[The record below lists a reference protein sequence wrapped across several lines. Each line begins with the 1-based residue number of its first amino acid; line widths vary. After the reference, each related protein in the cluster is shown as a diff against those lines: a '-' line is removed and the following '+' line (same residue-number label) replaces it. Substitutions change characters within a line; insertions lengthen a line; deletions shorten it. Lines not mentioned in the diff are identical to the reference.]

1 MAKQKKTVHRS
12 QARNMVEE
20 LLHLASFTIG
30 LEEFGLGFLKVNDL
44 QQLTEA
50 GGGQAAT
57 WLDGSGLGLGSEA
70 IPIIHLCQR
79 DNGKPGYGKDKWIVI
94 VKLGSRVMG
103 CIIDPVVQERSGAGN
118 RVQERSPILSV
129 AANPISTLGKLR
141 NRSVLYFNCD
151 GLLANAATKPV
162 GAA

>member
-1 MAKQKKTVHRS
+1 M
-12 QARNMVEE
+12 MEE

-44 QQLTEA
+44 QQLTDGEGKQTGA
-50 GGGQAAT
+50 

-70 IPIIHLCQR
+70 IPVIDLCRR
-79 DNGKPGYGKDKWIVI
+79 DNRKPGHGKDKWIVI

-103 CIIDPVVQERSGAGN
+103 CIIDPVAQECSKAGK
-118 RVQERSPILSV
+118 RVRESTPIPSV
-129 AANPISTLGKLR
+129 AANTVSALGKLQ

-151 GLLANAATKPV
+151 GLLANAATKPLRT
-162 GAA
+162 AS